1 MPNMKLEIDE
11 SIIKKQLV
19 LNEGANEELESLFPK
34 EAQHSAII
42 KPTPGFCVKT
52 KDNSNQQKAFVNV
65 CTSDAVPAPE
75 DISNDELLAILESED
90 PTDFRGKNICC
101 AYDVIINPGFLNK
114 LKDNPLFENFFMI
127 VTIESLEEKYNVSLD
142 KNSWVTLKNKKYH
155 GNMTEQRV
163 RTTYPL
169 IQELSGIK
177 SWSSK
182 DFGPPDSEKGFKKTK
197 IEELPPSEPPL
208 MKEVKTT
215 KLSTE
220 ERIKKRPKFEI
231 IGKCQVN
238 DRECLK
244 AEVAM
249 PSLVGDATF
258 ELSIGEDRIV
268 LETEEYFLDEFIPY
282 TLDAKNSR
290 AFFVENIRVVVLILA
305 LMKKIHKNEVE

>member
-1 MPNMKLEIDE
+1 MTSSLI
-11 SIIKKQLV
+11 QV
-19 LNEGANEELESLFPK
+19 L
-34 EAQHSAII
+34 
-42 KPTPGFCVKT
+42 
-52 KDNSNQQKAFVNV
+52 
-65 CTSDAVPAPE
+65 
-75 DISNDELLAILESED
+75 
-90 PTDFRGKNICC
+90 
-101 AYDVIINPGFLNK
+101 LNK

-163 RTTYPL
+163 RTTFPL

-182 DFGPPDSEKGFKKTK
+182 DFGPPDSEKGYKKTK
-197 IEELPPSEPPL
+197 IEELPPGEPPL
-208 MKEVKTT
+208 MKEVKTI

-220 ERIKKRPKFEI
+220 ERMKKRPKFEI

-244 AEVAM
+244 AEVSM

-282 TLDAKNSR
+282 TLDGHNSR
-290 AFFVENIRVVVLILA
+290 AFFVEDIRFKFIKILLKMLTGRSA
-305 LMKKIHKNEVE
+305 SQIG